1 MLLNS
6 KKRLLAAMVGG
17 LLTVQAAQ
25 AALVVDESFRGGWYN
40 PQQSGR
46 GSMLDWLQT
55 SKDGGVLFVATF
67 TYDTTGKQYW
77 FTTLV
82 PLTDRE
88 FKKTG
93 VDALTA
99 TGGTFGNNYTPTVA
113 APIGKVDF
121 EANSCNRITL
131 SFTPNQGSNLVPV
144 TLDLSRPDGVPATCQ
159 YTREFTTCPTGTTA
173 VAGLARTCQLPST
186 ITGTLRL
193 TNEATYLIAGKT
205 QVGSARN
212 TNPGTLI
219 IEPGTQLQGKGGAID
234 YLVVNA
240 GSKIFAE
247 GTKENPIVFTGPT
260 NVPGS
265 WAGLVLAGNAAD
277 NTCRLSS
284 ACTFE
289 ADADVTYG
297 GVSQAGGGNLIS
309 DDADSTGVLKYVQI
323 RYAGQEIRPNEEL
336 NALTMLGVGSGT
348 TIENVSVYAGKD
360 DAFEWFGGAVNARYL
375 VAIATEDDCLDTAN
389 GYRGRVQFAYCKQTA
404 TAASGS
410 HAIESD
416 NNGSSFDL
424 LPRTQPK
431 MANLTFI
438 QSSTGDEAIRIR
450 RGAAGNYFNV
460 VAKDAPTECLNFND
474 AATFNASGSAANPIA
489 SGFLTMTGAALGCNT
504 NFELSGSDPF
514 QVDAWFNIQ
523 AANLATNAAGL
534 NMTGR
539 FPNEGSPL
547 LNTGVAV
554 PNDAFFQRTSYKG
567 AFDTS
572 AATDWTQGWSYG
584 VE

>member
-1 MLLNS
+1 MLL
-6 KKRLLAAMVGG
+6 KTKMRVLALATSG
-17 LLTVQAAQ
+17 LFLASQAN

-46 GSMLDWLQT
+46 GSMLDWLPT
-55 SKDGGVLFVATF
+55 SKDGGVLFIATF
-67 TYDTTGKQYW
+67 TYDNTGKQYW

-88 FKKTG
+88 FRKTN

-99 TGGTFGNNYTPTVA
+99 TGGTFGNDFTPTTP

-121 EANSCNRITL
+121 EAHSCNRITI
-131 SFTPNQGSNLVPV
+131 SFTPNAGSNLTPV
-144 TLDLSRPDGVPATCQ
+144 TLNLSRPDGVPSTCQ
-159 YTREFTTCPTGTTA
+159 YTREFTACPAGTTA
-173 VAGLARTCQLPST
+173 VAGVARTCQLPSV
-186 ITGTLRL
+186 ITGNMTL
-193 TNEATYLIAGKT
+193 TNETTWVISGKT
-205 QVGSARN
+205 QVGAGRN
-212 TNPGTLI
+212 TNPGTLV
-219 IEPGTQLQGKGGAID
+219 IEPGTTIQGRGGAVD
-234 YLVVNA
+234 YMVVNA
-240 GSKIFAE
+240 GSKIYAE

-260 NVPGS
+260 NTPGS

-277 NTCRLSS
+277 NTCRGAT

-297 GVSQAGGGNLIS
+297 GVSQQGGNLIS
-309 DDADSTGVLKYVQI
+309 DEADSSGVLRYVQI

-336 NALTMLGVGSGT
+336 NALTFLGVGSGT
-348 TIENVSVYAGKD
+348 TVEYVSIYAGKD
-360 DAFEWFGGAVNARYL
+360 DAFEWFGGSVNGKYL

-431 MANLTFI
+431 FSNLTFI

-460 VAKDAPTECLNFND
+460 VATAAPTECLNFND
-474 AATFNASGSAANPIA
+474 TATYNASGSNANPIA
-489 SGFLTMTGAALGCNT
+489 TGALTMVGSAMGCNT
-504 NFELSGSDPF
+504 NFEVSGSDPF
-514 QVDAWFNIQ
+514 SVETWYNLQSGNFAGT
-523 AANLATNAAGL
+523 AAALNLN
-534 NMTGR
+534 GR
-539 FPNEGSPL
+539 FPNAGSPL

-554 PNDAFFQRTSYKG
+554 PNDAFFNRTSFKG
-567 AFDTS
+567 AFEN
-572 AATDWTQGWSYG
+572 AQNDWTQGWSYG